1 MKKSMISFKI
11 NKKKKDKLL
20 GFIVQI
26 ALPIGMILFM
36 LLVLVV
42 ARYEKAEKALKKGK
56 AYIEKRSKI
65 WTR

>member
-11 NKKKKDKLL
+11 NKEKKDRLL
-20 GFIVQI
+20 GFITQI
-26 ALPIGMILFM
+26 ALPICMILFM

-56 AYIEKRSKI
+56 AYIERSKI